1 MASTL
6 ASQVVIFPFMAQGHT
21 LPLLDLSK
29 ALSLQQIKVSII
41 TTPSNANSI
50 TKNIANYPFINVIEI
65 PFPTIDGLPQGCENT
80 SQLPSME
87 LYGPF
92 LHATKQLQEPF
103 DHVLQTML
111 ESETPPLC
119 VISDFF
125 LGWTLAS
132 CQALGI
138 PRLVFHGMGVLSLVI
153 GRSAWVHAPQLRS
166 TSMFEPLD
174 MPDLKLPFTLTRAD
188 LPGDLIYSTNQDDPA
203 SQFSREVMEADA
215 QSWGV
220 IVNSFEEL
228 EKTHVP
234 SLESFYMDGAK
245 AWCLGPL
252 FLHDKSEGLE
262 KSTAQKDSSTLTQ
275 WLNEQVKP
283 DSVIYVSFGT
293 QADVSDAQL
302 DEVAFGLEE
311 SGSPFIWVARSK
323 TWSLPGG
330 MEEKIKGRGLI
341 VKEWVDQRQIL
352 SHRAI
357 GGFLS
362 HCGWNSV
369 LESLSSDVPIL
380 AWPMIAEQFLNAKF
394 IMGVLG
400 AALGVRGSNEVF
412 FCPVERSRSPLSE
425 TFRDFSWY
433 KNKSRP
439 VQMSPTCWA
448 TGVGSASDES
458 FLKGS
463 ENGSL
468 LGAFDESASA
478 PFVTLEAEITPETID
493 FFVSDADG
501 DPDCPTEGYS
511 SIEQALHTLRI
522 VSVGMK
528 EEDLE
533 RLKLPLMSPETENE
547 DSSAPMF
554 TITVD
559 AKSGTCT
566 GVSASDRAKIVLA
579 LSSLETKPE
588 DFRRPGHVFP
598 LKYRNGGVLR
608 RAGHTE
614 ASVDLVMMAGLPPV
628 SVLSAIID
636 PEDGSIARK
645 IDYFYSIFY

>member
-1 MASTL
+1 MASPL

-65 PFPTIDGLPQGCENT
+65 PFPTIDGLPQGCENA

-87 LYGPF
+87 FYGPF

-132 CQALGI
+132 CQALGV
-138 PRLVFHGMGVLSLVI
+138 PRLVFHGMGVLSMVI
-153 GRSAWVHAPQLRS
+153 SRSAWVLAPQIRS

-174 MPDLKLPFTLTRAD
+174 IPDLKLPFTLTRAD
-188 LPGDLIYSTNQDDPA
+188 LPGDLTNSPNQDDPA

-228 EKTHVP
+228 EKTHIP

-252 FLHDKSEGLE
+252 FLHDKLEGLE
-262 KSTAQKDSSTLTQ
+262 KSTAQKDSSMLTR

-283 DSVIYVSFGT
+283 DSVMYVSFGT

-311 SGSPFIWVARSK
+311 SGSPFIWVSRSE
-323 TWSLPGG
+323 TWSLPSG
-330 MEEKIKGRGLI
+330 MEEKKKGRGLI

-369 LESLSSDVPIL
+369 LESLSADVPIL

-394 IMGVLG
+394 IVDVLG

-412 FCPVERSRSPLSE
+412 VSRQAISEGVKELMAGQKGRRARERAEAIGRVA
-425 TFRDFSWY
+425 R
-433 KNKSRP
+433 RA
-439 VQMSPTCWA
+439 VQN
-448 TGVGSASDES
+448 GGSSHD
-458 FLKGS
+458 
-463 ENGSL
+463 
-468 LGAFDESASA
+468 
-478 PFVTLEAEITPETID
+478 
-493 FFVSDADG
+493 
-501 DPDCPTEGYS
+501 
-511 SIEQALHTLRI
+511 
-522 VSVGMK
+522 
-528 EEDLE
+528 
-533 RLKLPLMSPETENE
+533 
-547 DSSAPMF
+547 
-554 TITVD
+554 
-559 AKSGTCT
+559 
-566 GVSASDRAKIVLA
+566 A
-579 LSSLETKPE
+579 LSKLI
-588 DFRRPGHVFP
+588 DQ
-598 LKYRNGGVLR
+598 LR
-608 RAGHTE
+608 A
-614 ASVDLVMMAGLPPV
+614 
-628 SVLSAIID
+628 
-636 PEDGSIARK
+636 
-645 IDYFYSIFY
+645 Y

>member
-1 MASTL
+1 MASSPL

-41 TTPSNANSI
+41 TTPSNAKSI

-65 PFPTIDGLPQGCENT
+65 PFPAIDGLPQGCENT
-80 SQLPSME
+80 SQLPSKE
-87 LYGPF
+87 FFGPF
-92 LHATKQLQEPF
+92 LGATKQLQEPF
-103 DHVLQTML
+103 DQVLQTML

-132 CQALGI
+132 CQALGV
-138 PRLVFHGMGVLSLVI
+138 PRLVFHGMGVLSMVI
-153 GRSAWVHAPQLRS
+153 SRSAWVLAPQLRS

-188 LPGDLIYSTNQDDPA
+188 LPGDLTNSPNQDDPA

-228 EKTHVP
+228 EKTHIP
-234 SLESFYMDGAK
+234 SLESFYVDGAK

-283 DSVIYVSFGT
+283 DSVMYVSFGT

-311 SGSPFIWVARSK
+311 SGSPFIWVARSE

-369 LESLSSDVPIL
+369 LESLSADVPIL

-394 IMGVLG
+394 IVGVLG

-412 FCPVERSRSPLSE
+412 VSRQAISEGVKELMAGQKGRSARERAEAIGMVAR
-425 TFRDFSWY
+425 RA
-433 KNKSRP
+433 
-439 VQMSPTCWA
+439 VQN
-448 TGVGSASDES
+448 GGSSHD
-458 FLKGS
+458 
-463 ENGSL
+463 
-468 LGAFDESASA
+468 
-478 PFVTLEAEITPETID
+478 
-493 FFVSDADG
+493 
-501 DPDCPTEGYS
+501 
-511 SIEQALHTLRI
+511 
-522 VSVGMK
+522 
-528 EEDLE
+528 
-533 RLKLPLMSPETENE
+533 
-547 DSSAPMF
+547 
-554 TITVD
+554 
-559 AKSGTCT
+559 
-566 GVSASDRAKIVLA
+566 A
-579 LSSLETKPE
+579 LSKLV
-588 DFRRPGHVFP
+588 DQ
-598 LKYRNGGVLR
+598 LR
-608 RAGHTE
+608 
-614 ASVDLVMMAGLPPV
+614 S
-628 SVLSAIID
+628 S
-636 PEDGSIARK
+636 
-645 IDYFYSIFY
+645 

>member
-1 MASTL
+1 
-6 ASQVVIFPFMAQGHT
+6 
-21 LPLLDLSK
+21 
-29 ALSLQQIKVSII
+29 
-41 TTPSNANSI
+41 
-50 TKNIANYPFINVIEI
+50 
-65 PFPTIDGLPQGCENT
+65 
-80 SQLPSME
+80 
-87 LYGPF
+87 
-92 LHATKQLQEPF
+92 
-103 DHVLQTML
+103 
-111 ESETPPLC
+111 
-119 VISDFF
+119 
-125 LGWTLAS
+125 
-132 CQALGI
+132 
-138 PRLVFHGMGVLSLVI
+138 
-153 GRSAWVHAPQLRS
+153 
-166 TSMFEPLD
+166 
-174 MPDLKLPFTLTRAD
+174 
-188 LPGDLIYSTNQDDPA
+188 
-203 SQFSREVMEADA
+203 MEADA

-341 VKEWVDQRQIL
+341 VKEW
-352 SHRAI
+352 
-357 GGFLS
+357 
-362 HCGWNSV
+362 
-369 LESLSSDVPIL
+369 
-380 AWPMIAEQFLNAKF
+380 
-394 IMGVLG
+394 
-400 AALGVRGSNEVF
+400 
-412 FCPVERSRSPLSE
+412 LSE
-425 TFRDFSWY
+425 TFRDFSWH

-493 FFVSDADG
+493 FFVNDADG

-511 SIEQALHTLRI
+511 SIEQALHTLREGKLVIVVDDENGDIEGNLIMAASVASPQQVSFLIKNGSGI

-533 RLKLPLMSPETENE
+533 RLKLPLMSPKTENE
-547 DSSAPMF
+547 DSSAPTF

-598 LKYRNGGVLR
+598 LEYRNGGVLR

-628 SVLSAIID
+628 FVLSAIID
-636 PEDGSIARK
+636 PEDGQKGRSARARAEAIGRVARRAVQDGGSSHDALSK
-645 IDYFYSIFY
+645 LIDQLRAY